1 MKILITGAA
10 GSLGRRLVEK
20 LAANGDYQV
29 FATDI
34 KPNPFAH
41 QPSVTYQL
49 ADLRDNRF
57 FDWVTAIKP
66 NRIVHLASVL
76 QLSARMTREVAREID
91 VTATERLLKTSVESE
106 VDKFVVTTSG
116 AAYGYYPENKEVITE
131 ARPTRGNPEYFY
143 SDHKAAVEQLMADYR
158 QHQPQLKQIVF
169 RPGAILGPN
178 FEGPVV
184 DLFQQKVLVGLLGYP
199 GPFNFIW
206 SDDVV
211 DYIVEGLS
219 SNITG
224 QFNIAGDGLL
234 SMKDIAKHLG
244 KPYLALPEAL
254 VKLGLSIARPLGLT
268 PFGPEQTRFIKYR
281 PVLDNRLIKAQFQH
295 QPSMNST
302 QVLDAFMSQFT
313 ASASSAASSKE
324 SS

>member
-10 GSLGRRLVEK
+10 GSLGRRLVDK
-20 LAANGDYQV
+20 LAANSAYQV

-34 KPNPFAH
+34 KPNPFVN
-41 QPSVTYQL
+41 QPSVTYLQ
-49 ADLRDNRF
+49 ADLRDDCF
-57 FDWVTAIKP
+57 FDWVTASKP

-91 VTATERLLKTSVESE
+91 VTSTERLLKTSVECE
-106 VDKFVVTTSG
+106 VDKFIVTTSG

-143 SDHKAAVEQLMADYR
+143 SDHKAAVESLMAEYR
-158 QHQPQLKQIVF
+158 QHQPQLQQIVF
-169 RPGAILGPN
+169 RPGAILGPD
-178 FEGPVV
+178 FEGPIV
-184 DLFQQKVLVGLLGYP
+184 DLFQQKMIVGLLGYP

-219 SNITG
+219 SDITG

-268 PFGPEQTRFIKYR
+268 QFGPEQTRFIKYR
-281 PVLDNRLIKAQFQH
+281 PVLDNSRIKAQFQH

-302 QVLDAFMSQFT
+302 QVLDAFMSQLAT
-313 ASASSAASSKE
+313 SVASVKE